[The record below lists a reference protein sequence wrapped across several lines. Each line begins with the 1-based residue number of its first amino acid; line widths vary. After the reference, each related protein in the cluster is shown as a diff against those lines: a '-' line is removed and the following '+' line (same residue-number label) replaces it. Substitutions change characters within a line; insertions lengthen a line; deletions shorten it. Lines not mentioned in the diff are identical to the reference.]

1 MINQAVHEFWTFGDN
16 LIDFIKLLSF
26 YNQVNHETKQ
36 GTNGRGLFF
45 LSTWVAILHS
55 NTRVL
60 NSDVAA
66 LFISTQLLEITKEI
80 PSGR

>member
-1 MINQAVHEFWTFGDN
+1 MINQAAHEFWTFGDS

-26 YNQVNHETKQ
+26 HNQVNHETKQ
-36 GTNGRGLFF
+36 KANGRGL

-66 LFISTQLLEITKEI
+66 LFISTQLLEITNEI

>member
-1 MINQAVHEFWTFGDN
+1 MINQAVHEFWTFGEN
-16 LIDFIKLLSF
+16 LINFIKVLSF
-26 YNQVNHETKQ
+26 YNQVNNKTKQ
-36 GTNGRGLFF
+36 GPHGRGHFF
-45 LSTWVAILHS
+45 LGTWVAILHS

-66 LFISTQLLEITKEI
+66 LFISTQLLEITNEI